1 MLVTVIVI
9 AVIALLV
16 HVAAALYLAEL
27 FTRSKRRRVEGTPG
41 DLGLRY
47 EDVQFSAADGVILH
61 GWYLESPGARGTL
74 VLIHDFDGTRA
85 DKAHGLLM
93 LQRDYLRRGF
103 NVLAFDLR
111 GRGESGGS
119 RDYLGARECRDLPA
133 AVEFARSRAPM
144 LPVVLHGFGL
154 GGALAVVGVADGSV
168 DADAVIADSTFTSV
182 RAYLRRRWAIVPWHL
197 FALSCYFAKRLF
209 HADPDAIAP
218 LAAMRATTS
227 LTPMLF
233 VHGDRDRL
241 ISVTHTINIAASS
254 MNGRTSVH
262 RVPRAGHCTS
272 YIRGSEPYVRHCLD
286 FVDGAVPA
294 RRIAVAAA
302 G

>member
-1 MLVTVIVI
+1 MLVTIVIV
-9 AVIALLV
+9 AVLAILV
-16 HVAAALYLAEL
+16 HIAAALYLAEM

-47 EDVQFSAADGVILH
+47 DDVEFATADGIVLH
-61 GWYLESPGARGTL
+61 GWYLESPGARATL
-74 VLIHDFDGTRA
+74 VLVHDFDGTRA
-85 DKAHGLLM
+85 DKNHGLLE

-103 NVLAFDLR
+103 NVLSFDLR
-111 GRGESGGS
+111 GRGESGGV
-119 RDYLGARECRDLPA
+119 RDHLGSQERLDLPA
-133 AVEFARSRAPM
+133 AVAYARGRAPM
-144 LPVVLHGFGL
+144 LPVVVHGFGL

-168 DADAVIADSTFTSV
+168 DADAVVADSAFTSV

-197 FALSCYFAKRLF
+197 FRLSCYFAKRLF
-209 HADPDAIAP
+209 RADADAIAP
-218 LAAMRATTS
+218 LAAMRSTS
-227 LTPMLF
+227 SETPMLF

-254 MNGRTSVH
+254 MNARTTVY

-272 YIRGSEPYVRHCLD
+272 YMRQPEAYLRHCLD
-286 FVDGAVPA
+286 FVDDALPA
-294 RRIAVAAA
+294 RRISVAAA

>member
-1 MLVTVIVI
+1 MLVTLTVI
-9 AVIALLV
+9 AVIVLLV
-16 HVAAALYLAEL
+16 HIVAALYLDEL

-47 EDVQFSAADGVILH
+47 EDVQFPAADGIILQ

-74 VLIHDFDGTRA
+74 VLVHDFDGTRA
-85 DKAHGLLM
+85 DKMHGLLT

-111 GRGESGGS
+111 GRGESGGT
-119 RDYLGARECRDLPA
+119 RDYLGARERRDLPA
-133 AVEFARSRAPM
+133 AVEFAKERAPM
-144 LPVVLHGFGL
+144 LPVVVHGFGL
-154 GGALAVVGVADGSV
+154 GGALAVVGVADGTV
-168 DADAVIADSTFTSV
+168 DADAVIADSPFTSV

-197 FALSCYFAKRLF
+197 FTLSSYFAKRLF

-218 LAAMRATTS
+218 LAAMRSTTS
-227 LTPMLF
+227 LVPMLF
-233 VHGDRDRL
+233 IHGERDRL

-254 MNGRTSVH
+254 MNARTSVY

-272 YIRGSEPYVRHCLD
+272 YLRGSESYVRHCLD

-294 RRIAVAAA
+294 RRISVAAA

>member
-1 MLVTVIVI
+1 MLATLAVI

-47 EDVQFSAADGVILH
+47 EDVQFTAEDGISLH

-74 VLIHDFDGTRA
+74 VLVHDFDGTRA
-85 DKAHGLLM
+85 DKMHGLLT

-111 GRGESGGS
+111 GRGESGGT
-119 RDYLGARECRDLPA
+119 RDYLGARERRDLPA
-133 AVEFARSRAPM
+133 AVEFAKDRAPM
-144 LPVVLHGFGL
+144 LPVVVHGFGL
-154 GGALAVVGVADGSV
+154 GGALAVVGVADGTV
-168 DADAVIADSTFTSV
+168 DADAVIADSPFTSV

-197 FALSCYFAKRLF
+197 FTLSSYFAKKLF

-218 LAAMRATTS
+218 LEAMRSTTS
-227 LTPMLF
+227 LVPMLF
-233 VHGDRDRL
+233 IHGERDRL

-254 MNGRTSVH
+254 MNARTSVY

-272 YIRGSEPYVRHCLD
+272 YLRGSETYVRHCLD

-294 RRIAVAAA
+294 RRISVAAA

>member
-1 MLVTVIVI
+1 MLVTI
-9 AVIALLV
+9 AVIAVVALLA
-16 HVAAALYLAEL
+16 HIAAALYLAEL

-41 DLGLRY
+41 DLALRY
-47 EDVQFSAADGVILH
+47 EDVRFAAADGIILH

-74 VLIHDFDGTRA
+74 VLVHDFDGTRA
-85 DKAHGLLM
+85 DKAHGLLT

-119 RDYLGARECRDLPA
+119 RDYLGAREHRDLPA
-133 AVEFARSRAPM
+133 AVTYAKARAPM
-144 LPVVLHGFGL
+144 LPVVVHGFGL
-154 GGALAVVGVADGSV
+154 GGALAVVGVCDGSV
-168 DADAVIADSTFTSV
+168 EADAVIADSAFTSV

-197 FALSCYFAKRLF
+197 FELSCYFADRLF
-209 HADPDAIAP
+209 HADSDAISP
-218 LAAMRATTS
+218 LLAMRATTS

-233 VHGDRDRL
+233 IHGERDRL
-241 ISVTHTINIAASS
+241 ISVTHTVNIAASS
-254 MNGRTSVH
+254 MNARTSVY
-262 RVPRAGHCTS
+262 RVPHAGHCTS
-272 YIRGSEPYVRHCLD
+272 YLRGQEAYVRRCLD
-286 FVDGAVPA
+286 FVDGALPA

>member
-1 MLVTVIVI
+1 MLATLAVI

-47 EDVQFSAADGVILH
+47 EDVQFAAEDGISLH

-74 VLIHDFDGTRA
+74 VLVHDFDGTRA
-85 DKAHGLLM
+85 DKMHGLLT

-111 GRGESGGS
+111 GRGESGGT
-119 RDYLGARECRDLPA
+119 RDYLGARERRDLPA
-133 AVEFARSRAPM
+133 AVEFARERAPL
-144 LPVVLHGFGL
+144 LPVVVHGFGL

-168 DADAVIADSTFTSV
+168 DADAVIADSPFTSV

-197 FALSCYFAKRLF
+197 FTLSSYFAKRLF

-218 LAAMRATTS
+218 LEAMRSTTS
-227 LTPMLF
+227 LVPMLF
-233 VHGDRDRL
+233 IHGERDRL

-254 MNGRTSVH
+254 MNARTSVY

-272 YIRGSEPYVRHCLD
+272 YLRGSENYVRHCLD

-294 RRIAVAAA
+294 RRISVAAA

>member
-1 MLVTVIVI
+1 MFVTI
-9 AVIALLV
+9 AVIAVVALLV
-16 HVAAALYLAEL
+16 HIAVALYLAEL

-47 EDVQFSAADGVILH
+47 EDVQFVAADGIVLH

-74 VLIHDFDGTRA
+74 VLVHDFDGTRA
-85 DKAHGLLM
+85 DKAHGLLP

-119 RDYLGARECRDLPA
+119 RDYLGASERLDLPA
-133 AVEFARSRAPM
+133 AAKYAKARTPM
-144 LPVVLHGFGL
+144 LPVVVHGFGF

-168 DADAVIADSTFTSV
+168 EADAVIADSAFTSV

-197 FALSCYFAKRLF
+197 FQLSCYFAKRLF

-233 VHGDRDRL
+233 IHGDKDRL
-241 ISVTHTINIAASS
+241 ISVTHTINVAASS
-254 MNGRTSVH
+254 MNARTSVY

-272 YIRGSEPYVRHCLD
+272 YMRGPEAYVRHCLD

-294 RRIAVAAA
+294 RRITVAAA